1 MKKKLFSFT
10 LLSATLLSLSA
21 CGLANT
27 LSNATSQSGSE
38 VTETGEATN
47 SQTTAAS
54 SEATNID
61 LDIDTKNLKIYKN
74 LETESYTG
82 VDNIEDYVGTYKGYV
97 EAFNGLE
104 EIQTAIF
111 EDGTFQQIR
120 TTLAKD
126 SQLEP
131 VYVDESGVV
140 QLVNTSTTVDGSNY
154 DYLQSTSFR
163 RGVLVELFDDV
174 YLVPTG
180 DEVLTAIWD
189 QTGQLNYTD
198 ALLSASLGWYNKPI
212 SSEEDWVGYYDSVNS
227 QLNWV
232 DTVGVDSIDSFDYF
246 QEGKLFG
253 KNDFTNSASPMQKSE
268 DIVDIVKNSLN
279 VTLNRE
285 AVSSHISNLNDLY
298 QYTSIGNTKIE
309 SIAPGTPIYDGKTGE
324 KYEVIYG
331 FKYEDYPIKFIAY
344 TGDVF
349 RIYSGT
355 EENGKYIGQ
364 PIPFVR

>member
-1 MKKKLFSFT
+1 M
-10 LLSATLLSLSA
+10 
-21 CGLANT
+21 
-27 LSNATSQSGSE
+27 
-38 VTETGEATN
+38 
-47 SQTTAAS
+47 
-54 SEATNID
+54 
-61 LDIDTKNLKIYKN
+61 
-74 LETESYTG
+74 
-82 VDNIEDYVGTYKGYV
+82 
-97 EAFNGLE
+97 
-104 EIQTAIF
+104 
-111 EDGTFQQIR
+111 
-120 TTLAKD
+120 
-126 SQLEP
+126 
-131 VYVDESGVV
+131 YVDESGVI

-154 DYLQSTSFR
+154 DYLQSTVFR

-174 YLVPTG
+174 YLVPTVSE
-180 DEVLTAIWD
+180 DLTAIWD

-212 SSEEDWVGYYDSVNS
+212 SSEEDWVGYYDSVNN
-227 QLNWV
+227 QLHRG
-232 DTVGVDSIDSFDYF
+232 DLVGVDSIDSFDYF

-253 KNDFTNSASPMQKSE
+253 KDDFSNSASPMQKSE

-309 SIAPGTPIYDGKTGE
+309 SIAPGTPIYDSKTGE

-331 FKYEDYPIKFIAY
+331 FKYGDYRTEFIAY

-349 RIYSGT
+349 RIYQGT

-364 PIPFVR
+364 PKLY